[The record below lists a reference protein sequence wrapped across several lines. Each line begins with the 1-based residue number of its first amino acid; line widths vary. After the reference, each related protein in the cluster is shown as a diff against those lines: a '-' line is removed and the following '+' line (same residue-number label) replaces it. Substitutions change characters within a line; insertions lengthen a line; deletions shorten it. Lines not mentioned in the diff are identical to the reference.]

1 VDANWSS
8 WRPSTILD
16 VHCAARPL
24 TWNLRH
30 LETSSTQ
37 CCGSSVHR
45 VVDRYRGAL
54 MSRLIGQEVGEILKI
69 IPRVLHI
76 CGGPG
81 VVLTIPEFLVP
92 SSVVI
97 VGGNGRPAC
106 TVVIRGPS
114 FFLLRWSV

>member
-1 VDANWSS
+1 MQTGAVGDPPPS
-8 WRPSTILD
+8 WTSTVPPALPLSTFAISER
-16 VHCAARPL
+16 AA
-24 TWNLRH
+24 H
-30 LETSSTQ
+30 
-37 CCGSSVHR
+37 
-45 VVDRYRGAL
+45 RGAVRRCIGL
-54 MSRLIGQEVGEILKI
+54 LTGIAGRWCHGSRGWDTKI

-81 VVLTIPEFLVP
+81 VVLTILEFLVP

-106 TVVIRGPS
+106 TEVIRGTP